1 VRKKAKVHVFVSL
14 PDGNARKRK
23 NGGTK
28 AVRRGARN
36 PGSSNQGSIR
46 RPF

>member
-1 VRKKAKVHVFVSL
+1 MKHHHFKRL

-28 AVRRGARN
+28 FVRAGARN
-36 PGSSNQGSIR
+36 PGSTTHGSIR